1 MRTFFLYDAMQEE
14 GQGRTGAYMRGAE
27 LGFIAKPLFMI
38 TVTVHSGHA

>member
-27 LGFIAKPLFMI
+27 LGFIAKLLFMI